1 MTVMTEQEF
10 YAFLEECPEME
21 QCYDLSDEAVDA
33 QYDVNRY
40 LWN

>member
-1 MTVMTEQEF
+1 MTVMTEAEF
-10 YAFLEECPEME
+10 YEFIEECPEMA